1 MLTSEDDFSMA
12 ISSVVEV
19 NFVIIVVAALA
30 GGNKTSPGA
39 KTNEKNEDF

>member
-1 MLTSEDDFSMA
+1 MA

-19 NFVIIVVAALA
+19 NFVSGMAALA

-39 KTNEKNEDF
+39 KTNEKAKIFDTFPLGR